1 MKPLQVVIAHPLQ
14 DNFTI
19 LTKVHNF
26 DQIFRD
32 QPIGD
37 RAGDAMVSK
46 NLKLLKSGSS
56 TNSIV

>member
-1 MKPLQVVIAHPLQ
+1 MKPLHVAIAHPLQ

-26 DQIFRD
+26 DQIFSD

-37 RAGDAMVSK
+37 GVGDAMVSK
-46 NLKLLKSGSS
+46 NLKILKPSSS